1 MIWLSLR
8 ELLAIRRH
16 VVAAGGLRRGVHN
29 RGGLYSAVRR
39 PFTAFAGF
47 ELFPTF
53 HEKVAALVHSLIAFH
68 PFLEGNESTALVA
81 ADVCLRMNGY
91 RIRDIG
97 DAETFF
103 RAIARG
109 EHEVPSISAWLERH
123 AEPWRDP
130 TSGASPSMN

>member
-16 VVAAGGLRRGVHN
+16 VVAAGGLHRGVHN
-29 RGGLYSAVRR
+29 HGGLYSAVRR

-53 HEKVAALVHSLIAFH
+53 HEKVAVLVHSLIAFH

-97 DAETFF
+97 DAEGFF

-109 EHEVPSISAWLERH
+109 EHDVPSIRDWLAQH
-123 AEPWRDP
+123 AEPWHDP
-130 TSGASPSMN
+130 GSGATPSMN